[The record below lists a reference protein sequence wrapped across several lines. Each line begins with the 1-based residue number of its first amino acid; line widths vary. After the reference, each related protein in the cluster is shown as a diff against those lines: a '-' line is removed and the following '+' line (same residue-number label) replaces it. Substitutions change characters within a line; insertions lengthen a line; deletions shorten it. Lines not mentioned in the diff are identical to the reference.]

1 MNHAMYAII
10 QKDLRGI
17 TSNKRLFSTILIVPL
32 ILTIVLPSIFILA
45 IHFAPEELD
54 ELQNILKL
62 LPAAQQTKELDQII
76 LSLILNNIMPIFF
89 LMIPIMTAS
98 IMAASSFVG
107 EKEKHT
113 LETLLYCPLSLKQI
127 FRSKVLASFLL
138 SMIVSFLSFFAMMFV
153 LEVEIFLTSG
163 KLLLPNI
170 SWFIILLLV
179 APSISLI
186 AITLIVKG
194 SAKAQSVEESQ
205 QGAVFL
211 ILPIILLI
219 VGQFTGVLLI
229 STWILFL
236 LGIFCALLA
245 YILLK
250 KAMGKFHYEILLK
263 QC

>member
-1 MNHAMYAII
+1 MNAAIYAII
-10 QKDLRGI
+10 QKDIRGI
-17 TSNKRLFSTILIVPL
+17 TSNKRLFSTIIIVPL
-32 ILTIVLPSIFILA
+32 ILTLLLPSIFIFA
-45 IHFAPEELD
+45 IQFAPEELD
-54 ELQNILKL
+54 ELQEVLKL
-62 LPAAQQTKELDQII
+62 LPSTEQTKELDQMV
-76 LSLILNNIMPIFF
+76 LSLILNNIMPVFF

-113 LETLLYCPLSLKQI
+113 LETLFYCPLSLKQI
-127 FRSKVLASFLL
+127 FRAKVLASFLL
-138 SMIVSFLSFFAMMFV
+138 SMMVSFFSFFTMIFV
-153 LEVEIFLTSG
+153 VEMELILISG
-163 KLLLPNI
+163 TWFLPNI
-170 SWFIILLLV
+170 SWLLILVLV

-186 AITLIVKG
+186 AITLIVRG

-236 LGIFCALLA
+236 LGVFCALLA

-263 QC
+263 